1 MADERPQA
9 PDSAGSS
16 PTTVP
21 LPGPIHI
28 GAELGELEEKE
39 SRFRIL
45 IVAGVALAVIAAI
58 MTVISFAT
66 RPRQQAKGSIDAVY
80 ATALPGNSLLA
91 TIKVSF
97 NNISQKPIWI
107 RDIKAQLM
115 AEDGQQYSDEAANAV
130 DFARYF
136 QGYPD
141 LRNHS
146 LPALK
151 VETKLAPG
159 EQVQGSVIVGFP
171 LTLDAFAHRKALSV
185 TIYLYAS
192 SMGPS
197 GGDQP
202 PVVITQQ
209 AQ

>member
-9 PDSAGSS
+9 PDSPGSS

-21 LPGPIHI
+21 LPGPVHI

-45 IVAGVALAVIAAI
+45 MVTGVALAVIAAI
-58 MTVISFAT
+58 VAVISFAT
-66 RPRQQAKGSIDAVY
+66 RPRPQAKGSIDEVY
-80 ATALPGNSLLA
+80 AVALPGDSLLV
-91 TIKVSF
+91 TVKVTF
-97 NNISQKPIWI
+97 NNIGQKPVWI
-107 RDIKAQLM
+107 RGIKAQLTG
-115 AEDGQQYSDEAANAV
+115 ADGQQYSDEAANAV
-130 DFARYF
+130 DFPRYF

-151 VETKLAPG
+151 VETRLAPG

-171 LTLDAFAHRKALSV
+171 VTPDAFGHRKALSV

-192 SMGPS
+192 SMGPT

-202 PVVITQQ
+202 PVVIKENL
-209 AQ
+209 